1 MSNNVYYTGSGESIY
16 LWVPPSKILSEKGE
30 WKHIGH
36 LKTSYKKPKR
46 TEMEL
51 SVIKMKDV
59 KDYCTY
65 PECQY
70 VCSKEIASITGRRR
84 GVE

>member
-1 MSNNVYYTGSGESIY
+1 M
-16 LWVPPSKILSEKGE
+16 SEKGE

-70 VCSKEIASITGRRR
+70 VCSKEIASITGRSISAANDSS
-84 GVE
+84 VFTITEKAPTKTFF